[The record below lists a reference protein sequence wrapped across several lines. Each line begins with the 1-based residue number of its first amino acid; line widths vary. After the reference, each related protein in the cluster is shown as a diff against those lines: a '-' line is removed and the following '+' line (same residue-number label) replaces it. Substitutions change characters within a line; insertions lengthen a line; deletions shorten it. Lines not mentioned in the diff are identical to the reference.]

1 MPVRHH
7 PFQFPIPAALPV
19 AALAALTL
27 LAAPGCS
34 EDPPTGPHIDVVI
47 KVRDTTYIPSNVTI
61 QVNQRVEWQNV
72 SRDPRT
78 ITSGVGPE
86 DPDAGEILD
95 VTLAGYPPGEAI
107 GGRLQRQFTEPDTFY
122 YFSREVPDG
131 FTGDF
136 LGVIIVEP

>member
-1 MPVRHH
+1 MLV
-7 PFQFPIPAALPV
+7 
-19 AALAALTL
+19 

-34 EDPPTGPHIDVVI
+34 EDPATGPHVDVVI
-47 KVRDTTYIPSNVTI
+47 KIRDTTYIPSNVTI
-61 QVNQRVEWQNV
+61 EVNQRVEWQNW
-72 SRDPRT
+72 SRDTRT

-95 VTLAGYPPGEAI
+95 VSLEGYPSGEAI

-136 LGVIIVEP
+136 LGVIIVTP